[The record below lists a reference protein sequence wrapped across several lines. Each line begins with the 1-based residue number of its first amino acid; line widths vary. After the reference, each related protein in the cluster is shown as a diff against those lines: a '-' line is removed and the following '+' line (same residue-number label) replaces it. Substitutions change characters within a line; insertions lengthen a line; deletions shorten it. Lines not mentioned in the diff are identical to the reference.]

1 MDDFDIPIFKKS
13 YELYKTLYE
22 IRLKVPKQDR
32 YTLWQKCEDTSIKI
46 IEGILK
52 ATSTKKE
59 ERLAILENTSNDLN
73 ILRVF
78 VRLAKDTRVID
89 QSKYEIV
96 QSSIDEIGR
105 MLGGWIRS
113 TKV

>member
-22 IRLKVPKQDR
+22 IRVRIPKQDR

-52 ATSTKKE
+52 ATSAHKKE
-59 ERLAILENTSNDLN
+59 RLVLLENTSNDLN

-78 VRLAKDTRVID
+78 IRLSKDTKVID
-89 QSKYEIV
+89 QAKYEII

-113 TKV
+113 TKT